1 MIPFY
6 LTFIAVLLCGL
17 AARDQVYVASL
28 TSAHGKRWSVLAIGA
43 VVSIGT
49 AIFAGWA
56 ATMIAPLMAPAA
68 RVFLCAMAIAL
79 AGGESLVVVPK
90 GSSREPHRSLLV
102 TTATLLF
109 HQLTDAAR
117 FIVFGI
123 AVATNA
129 PVVVA
134 AGGAFGGIALLA
146 IAWARPDLVLDARTR
161 IARRLLG
168 VGFILIGAY
177 VAMRALD
184 WD

>member
-17 AARDQVYVASL
+17 AAR
-28 TSAHGKRWSVLAIGA
+28 
-43 VVSIGT
+43 
-49 AIFAGWA
+49 
-56 ATMIAPLMAPAA
+56 
-68 RVFLCAMAIAL
+68 VFLCAMAIGL
-79 AGGESLVVVPK
+79 AGGESLIVVPRA
-90 GSSREPHRSLLV
+90 SSHNPGRSPV
-102 TTATLLF
+102 MITATLLF

-134 AGGAFGGIALLA
+134 AGGALGGIALLA
-146 IAWARPDLVLDARTR
+146 IAWARPELVLDRRTR

-168 VGFILIGAY
+168 VGFILVGAY

-184 WD
+184 WV